1 MSKLGN
7 ALGSKYQENKLSI
20 LTRTF
25 QLGDHTF
32 KVRVPTAGEIEAIFA
47 YYKNPNE
54 DDVEAIY
61 QEITAN
67 LRNNKEHKADGVEFT
82 DNDVIVD
89 GRSMRETAK
98 TKAGVQHG
106 IVEYMKLLIPETGA
120 SLEDLTY
127 ADIEEDFPFV
137 VQLQFLDKIRET
149 VSSDY
154 KETRQ
159 K

>member
-25 QLGDHTF
+25 VLGDHTF

-47 YYKNPNE
+47 YYKTPNE
-54 DDVEAIY
+54 DDVEKIY

-67 LRNNKEHKADGVEFT
+67 LRNNKDNKADGVEFT
-82 DNDVIVD
+82 NDDVIVD
-89 GRSMRETAK
+89 GRSMRETAR

-127 ADIEEDFPFV
+127 ADIEEDFPFA

-149 VSSDY
+149 ISTDY

>member
-25 QLGDHTF
+25 VLGDHTF

-47 YYKNPNE
+47 YYKTPNE
-54 DDVEAIY
+54 DDVEKIY

-67 LRNNKEHKADGVEFT
+67 LRNNKDNKADGVEFT
-82 DNDVIVD
+82 NDDVIVD

-127 ADIEEDFPFV
+127 ADIEEDFPFA

-149 VSSDY
+149 ISTDY

>member
-1 MSKLGN
+1 MTKLAT
-7 ALGSKYQENKLSI
+7 ALGAKYQENRLSI

-25 QLGDHTF
+25 VFGDHTF

-47 YYKNPNE
+47 YYKTPNE
-54 DDVEAIY
+54 DDVEKIF

-67 LRNNKEHKADGVEFT
+67 LQKSKADKADGVEFLE
-82 DNDVIVD
+82 NDIIVD

-98 TKAGVQHG
+98 TKAGVQYG
-106 IVEYMKLLIPETGA
+106 IVEYMKFLIPETGE
-120 SLEDLTY
+120 SLADLTY
-127 ADIEEDFPFV
+127 ADVEEDFPFT

-149 VSSDY
+149 ISSDY

>member
-25 QLGDHTF
+25 ILGDHTF
-32 KVRVPTAGEIEAIFA
+32 KVRVPSTGEIDAIFA
-47 YYKNPNE
+47 YYNAPKE
-54 DDVEAIY
+54 DDVERIY
-61 QEITAN
+61 
-67 LRNNKEHKADGVEFT
+67 KELTEALQKSKDSKAEGVEFT
-82 DNDVIVD
+82 DDDVIVE

-106 IVEYMKLLIPETGA
+106 IVEYMKFLIPETGQ
-120 SLEDLTY
+120 SLDDLTY
-127 ADIEEDFPFV
+127 ADVEEDFPFT
-137 VQLQFLDKIRET
+137 VQLQLLDKIRET
-149 VSSDY
+149 ISTDY

>member
-7 ALGSKYQENKLSI
+7 ALGAKYQENKLSI

-25 QLGDHTF
+25 TLGDHTF
-32 KVRVPTAGEIEAIFA
+32 KVRVPSSGEIDAIFA

-54 DDVEAIY
+54 NDVEKIY
-61 QEITAN
+61 QDITEN
-67 LRNNKEHKADGVEFT
+67 LRKNKENKADGVEFT

-106 IVEYMKLLIPETGA
+106 IVEYMKFLIPETGA

-127 ADIEEDFPFV
+127 ADIEEDFPFT

-149 VSSDY
+149 ISTDY

>member
-25 QLGDHTF
+25 TLGDHTF
-32 KVRVPTAGEIEAIFA
+32 KVRVPSTIEIDAIHT
-47 YYKNPNE
+47 YYKTPNE
-54 DDVEAIY
+54 ADVEKIY
-61 QEITAN
+61 KEITAA
-67 LRNNKEHKADGVEFT
+67 LQESKDNKAEGVEFT
-82 DNDVIVD
+82 DDDVIVD

-106 IVEYMKLLIPETGA
+106 IVEYFKFLIPENGQT
-120 SLEDLTY
+120 LEDLTY
-127 ADIEEDFPFV
+127 ADIEEDFPFT
-137 VQLQFLDKIRET
+137 VQLQLLDKIRET
-149 VSSDY
+149 ISTDY